1 MTADTLIKI
10 KAQEKDA
17 DKNPRQIR
25 AEGFL
30 PITVYG
36 KGIESKSYKINTHEF
51 ELAYKNASDA
61 TFEIEAG
68 SQKIKAKI
76 QELQKN
82 YSTNQI
88 LNIEFKA
95 L

>member
-1 MTADTLIKI
+1 MTAETLIKI
-10 KAQEKDA
+10 KAEEKDA

-25 AEGFL
+25 SAGYL
-30 PITVYG
+30 PITIYG

-51 ELAYKNASDA
+51 ELAYKNNIDA
-61 TFEIEAG
+61 TFEIEIG
-68 SQKIKAKI
+68 SKKIKAKI

-82 YSTNQI
+82 YSLNQI